1 MVYKLKV
8 YRLPLGT
15 PQSRGKAWVNLLPL
29 GDGET
34 ISTLMPLPEDESSW
48 DAMSV
53 MFATST
59 GDVRRNQLSDF
70 ANVKTN
76 GKIAMKLAPG
86 ERLVGVETCRAD
98 QDVLLATAGGKGIRF
113 SVDDVRVFF
122 SRSSTGVRGI
132 RLAKGDAV
140 ISLSI
145 LRHVEATPEER
156 IAYVQLAN
164 ARRRA
169 GGEAEPDATEPSE
182 PGVEG
187 AEILSP
193 ERFAELEAA
202 EELLLT
208 VTANGFGKR
217 TSAHEYRIT
226 NRGGQGIA
234 NIDTSERNGPVVAS
248 FPVAPRDQIMLVTDG
263 GQLIRCPVHD
273 IRVAGR
279 RTQGVVLFKVGEGET
294 VVSVSRLD
302 VADDAGAEESGA
314 GETSAAEDGDA

>member
-1 MVYKLKV
+1 M
-8 YRLPLGT
+8 
-15 PQSRGKAWVNLLPL
+15 
-29 GDGET
+29 
-34 ISTLMPLPEDESSW
+34 
-48 DAMSV
+48 
-53 MFATST
+53 
-59 GDVRRNQLSDF
+59 LSDF
-70 ANVKTN
+70 TNVKTN

-86 ERLVGVETCRAD
+86 ERLVGVETCGAD

-122 SRSSTGVRGI
+122 SRSSTGVRGV

-187 AEILSP
+187 AAALSP

-208 VTANGFGKR
+208 VTANGYGKR
-217 TSAHEYRIT
+217 TSAYEYRIT

-234 NIDTSERNGPVVAS
+234 NIETSERNGPVVAS
-248 FPVAPRDQIMLVTDG
+248 FPVAPQDQIMLVTNG
-263 GQLIRCPVHD
+263 GQLMRCPVND
-273 IRVAGR
+273 IRLAGR

-302 VADDAGAEESGA
+302 VAEEAGADEAGAEDAGTGEAGEGA
-314 GETSAAEDGDA
+314 GDDEDGNA